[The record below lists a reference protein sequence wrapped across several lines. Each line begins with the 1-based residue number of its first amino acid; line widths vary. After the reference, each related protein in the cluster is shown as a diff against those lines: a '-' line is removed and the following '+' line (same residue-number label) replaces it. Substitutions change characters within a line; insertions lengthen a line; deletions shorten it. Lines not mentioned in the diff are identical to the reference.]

1 MSISAHVMDNRW
13 AGQGGMWL
21 DLPLPPWSI
30 EWLTMG
36 GGVNPENAYVAEYRT
51 SFDRSPGCW
60 DKALPDGRQGW
71 LEIQDVNALAA
82 TLNEVGSDEVRRV
95 DLCLSAGVYIPANP
109 IQAASLLL
117 EARYLPVY
125 RLQSEGKTFYERFGH
140 DIAENGD
147 ETLWAALEANQD
159 AMRAFNFAEYGR
171 RVAGRFGVEQ
181 ADRDHYVEF
190 DLAEYEETMHS
201 TREVWERAFARE
213 PGYFERVSTLE
224 AREAVVE
231 DMLLLGLPV
240 DGLDLMAAKTPD
252 EVFQLGAA
260 HIERM
265 EREPGRL
272 MTGPRMRGLDEAI
285 AIAEEYLGLGGAV
298 ENPSLAETCQRV
310 AGQGDG
316 GGELGT
322 KARADDPQR

>member
-13 AGQGGMWL
+13 VGQVGVWL

-71 LEIQDVNALAA
+71 LEMQDVNALAA
-82 TLNEVGSDEVRRV
+82 TLNEVGSDDVRRV

-201 TREVWERAFARE
+201 TREVWERAFGHE
-213 PGYFERVSTLE
+213 PGYFEHASRDE
-224 AREAVVE
+224 ACLLVVE
-231 DMLLLGLPV
+231 DMLRLGFPV
-240 DGLDLMAAKTPD
+240 SGFDARGAETAD
-252 EVFQLGAA
+252 EVYRRGSEYMTEL
-260 HIERM
+260 M
-265 EREPGRL
+265 EHEGDVTPGQDVK
-272 MTGPRMRGLDEAI
+272 GLDEAI
-285 AIAEEYLGLGGAV
+285 AAAEEYLGIAGRTG
-298 ENPSLAETCQRV
+298 NPSLEETRRQVEERSTN
-310 AGQGDG
+310 DG
-316 GGELGT
+316 EPGPM
-322 KARADDPQR
+322 ARGADPHR